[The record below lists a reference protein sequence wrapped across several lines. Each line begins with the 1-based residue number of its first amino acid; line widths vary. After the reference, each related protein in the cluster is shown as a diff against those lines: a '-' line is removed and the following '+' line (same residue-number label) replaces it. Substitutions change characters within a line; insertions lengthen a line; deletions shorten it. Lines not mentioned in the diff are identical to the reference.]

1 MPAPRSLPHPHGD
14 RDLESF
20 AAVLAE
26 HLPGTWTTA
35 FHPHAHAQDQ
45 LRHAEDVWDL
55 DLVADAIATHPLG
68 QDAHLSGDDG
78 TRLYVTVRPGHDEE
92 FLVAALAPTH
102 LFTPKAF
109 TGVREPDGIAVPA
122 DPERAARAI
131 TADLLPRYTIALA
144 QVRHHALNPPQ
155 PAPDL
160 AVEQVV
166 MVWRDDGSLAA
177 TATTRPAA
185 EVLIAEGFVWEAAAN
200 AYVLSGDDTRAQAH
214 TVQTAGARLAHL
226 GIPTLLRTAARPAID
241 APPPAAPPAPHSTA
255 RTR

>member
-1 MPAPRSLPHPHGD
+1 MPAPRSVPHPNRD

-20 AAVLAE
+20 ATVLAE
-26 HLPGTWTTA
+26 HLPGTWTAA
-35 FHPHAHAQDQ
+35 FHAHAHEQDQ

-68 QDAHLSGDDG
+68 QDAHLTSGDG

-102 LFTPKAF
+102 LFPPKAF
-109 TGVREPDGIAVPA
+109 SGVREPDGIAVPA

-131 TADLLPRYTIALA
+131 AADLLPRYALAVA

-160 AVEQVV
+160 MQEQVV
-166 MVWRDDGSLAA
+166 MIWGEDGSLAA

-185 EVLIAEGFVWEAAAN
+185 EVLIAEGFVWQAAAN

-214 TVQTAGARLAHL
+214 TVQAAGARLAHL
-226 GIPTLLRTAARPAID
+226 GIPTLLRTATRPPID
-241 APPPAAPPAPHSTA
+241 APAPAALPAAHSTA